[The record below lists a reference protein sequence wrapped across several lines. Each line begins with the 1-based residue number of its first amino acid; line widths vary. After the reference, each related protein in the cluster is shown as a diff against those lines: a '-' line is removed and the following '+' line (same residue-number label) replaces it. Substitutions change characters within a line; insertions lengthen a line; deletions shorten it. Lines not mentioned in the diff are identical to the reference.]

1 MFILHFLRL
10 TVLKNENYAGL
21 FVVVVVVVVVAVA
34 VAVVPHAYSAVCDFF
49 KLFMLLVEL

>member
-21 FVVVVVVVVVAVA
+21 FVVVVVVVVAVA

>member
-21 FVVVVVVVVVAVA
+21 FVVVVVVAVA

>member
-21 FVVVVVVVVVAVA
+21 FVVVVVVVVA

>member
-21 FVVVVVVVVVAVA
+21 FVVVVVVVAVA